1 MARFKMVDGVK
12 VQLTD
17 DEEKARDA
25 EEKAWADAAPARAFE
40 GLRAE
45 RDGKLAETDFYA
57 LSDVALSDEMKKYR
71 QDLRDLPSKY
81 DDSTVVK
88 TITWPSKP

>member
-40 GLRAE
+40 GLRVE

-57 LSDVALSDEMKKYR
+57 LSDVTLSDAMKKYR

-81 DDSTVVK
+81 DNSSVVK